1 MPTTRSKISEYP
13 RNPGVVMTNEEIEK
27 SIEKYNLE
35 LMALDD
41 QIYTLKARQ
50 IKIKLLQNAL
60 VSIQELTN
68 ASPS

>member
-1 MPTTRSKISEYP
+1 
-13 RNPGVVMTNEEIEK
+13 MTNEEIEK

-50 IKIKLLQNAL
+50 NKIKLLQNAL